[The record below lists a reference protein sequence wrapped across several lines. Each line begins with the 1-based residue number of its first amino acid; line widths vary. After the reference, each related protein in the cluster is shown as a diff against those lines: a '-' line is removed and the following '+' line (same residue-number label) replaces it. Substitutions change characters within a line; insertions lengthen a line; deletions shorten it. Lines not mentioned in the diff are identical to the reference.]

1 MMNMKK
7 IYLTFIVLALVFVS
21 CDMDKLPEGT
31 ISDTEAY
38 QTVDDCEALRNGL
51 YAYMRS
57 ITTGN
62 FVILSDIQ
70 LDDFHAVRGNGNRLM
85 DFYNGDFKSSTDEI
99 RGVYSGFYSV
109 IASTNYVIEGAGEL
123 LANGSLTDDD
133 CMRLNRYIGEA
144 HFIRAFC
151 YNGLA
156 DKFCESYKNAADVD
170 ADASGLSLQTKYAP
184 TGDNTTY
191 PGRSTLRQTYA
202 LITRDLE
209 IADSLI
215 SLYEEH
221 TQTVPMSMSAY
232 ITSDVAKAMQ
242 ARVYLNMGENA
253 KAASLAES
261 LIATER
267 YPLTPRNAYKNLWTN
282 DEGSEVLWRVEMD
295 INHQGS
301 ATGRSFA
308 SATANPDYIPTNTT
322 IYLFDLNDV
331 RWDVFFGDKTL
342 EYSNEEVTV
351 SRFAK
356 YPGNPLLYT
365 SSSNYSNMSKPFR
378 SAELYLIAAEANFGV
393 SEDKANFYLSTLQS
407 TRIIGHRG
415 IALTGDELLAEI
427 YDERHRE
434 YIGEGFRFT
443 DLKRWNLGFKRSEVQ
458 EGSDNFIY
466 TLNNGL
472 EYESDDYRFLW
483 PIPKDELDSNPQ
495 IKDQQNPGY

>member
-1 MMNMKK
+1 MKK
-7 IYLTFIVLALVFVS
+7 IYLALSVLTLVFAS
-21 CDMDKLPEGT
+21 CDMDKLPEGG
-31 ISDTEAY
+31 IPDTEAY

-57 ITTGN
+57 VTTGN
-62 FVILSDIQ
+62 FVVLSDIQ

-85 DFYNGDFKSSTDEI
+85 DFYNGEFSSSTDEI
-99 RGVYSGFYSV
+99 RGIYSGFYSV
-109 IASTNYVIEGAGEL
+109 IASANYFIEGAGKL
-123 LANGSLTDDD
+123 LGSNTLVQED
-133 CMRLNRYIGEA
+133 CMKLNRFIGEA

-156 DKFCESYKNAADVD
+156 DKFCESYKNSEDID
-170 ADASGLSLQTKYAP
+170 AEASGLSLQTKYAP

-191 PGRSTLRQTYA
+191 PGRSTLRQTYS

-209 IADSLI
+209 MADSLI
-215 SLYEEH
+215 SLYEEY
-221 TQTVPMSMSAY
+221 VNVEPASMSAY

-242 ARVYLNMGENA
+242 ARVYLNMGENV

-267 YPLTPRNAYKNLWTN
+267 YPLTVRNAYKALWTN
-282 DEGSEVLWRVEMD
+282 DEGTEVLWRVEMD

-308 SATANPDYIPTNTT
+308 SATANPDYIPTNTA

-356 YPGNPLLYT
+356 YPGNPELYT

-378 SAELYLIAAEANFGV
+378 SAELYLIAAEANVGI
-393 SEDKANFYLSTLQS
+393 SEDKSNFYLSTLQS
-407 TRIIGHRG
+407 ARIIGHRG
-415 IALTGDELLAEI
+415 VALTGEELLAEI
-427 YDERHRE
+427 YNERHRE

-458 EGSDNFIY
+458 EGADNFIY

-472 EYESDDYRFLW
+472 GYESDDYRFLW

-495 IKDQQNPGY
+495 IKEQQNPGY